1 MTKLNKIY
9 FTFRPSSGPRQEM
22 RVRFHC

>member
-9 FTFRPSSGPRQEM
+9 FEFGPSSGPRQVM
-22 RVRFHC
+22 QVCFHW